1 MPDQSNEVKAGDAKP
16 KKSAALRQRARPAT
30 AVLSSAALAG
40 AETVV
45 ARSAFGGATA
55 PVFSPELPEGSAR
68 STNMSTEA
76 TSDPA
81 EHLQSTHS
89 AAPVPE
95 RGQPDAAT
103 NLTSAASG
111 PPPAESPNTQS
122 QDEDPPGDELVPEAP
137 LATEPSGATDRGE
150 TTAEA
155 SQHTAEVAEHNGA
168 RDLGAPQSNE
178 DYTVNPQSGPQG
190 DVSSPPPS
198 DDDAT
203 AQKKTAAK
211 RRRAPSAQAALLH
224 SFKESG
230 IDLRLSMQ
238 RWGTTPFRFAPE
250 LQTEVNARLAQ
261 DRVSSG
267 HQLTVAQYVDAAMAL
282 MLPSTI
288 EEQLDLAEAYL
299 RERPLT
305 SAGTGKQSSHRV
317 SPDVYAVASAL
328 PNNLRGAGRA
338 RTAIHVWSAAM
349 RKFLDALEVEGPLPP
364 AL

>member
-40 AETVV
+40 AEAVV
-45 ARSAFGGATA
+45 ARSAFGGATV
-55 PVFSPELPEGSAR
+55 PMPSPELPEDSAR
-68 STNMSTEA
+68 ATSMSTEA

-81 EHLQSTHS
+81 AHPQSTRS
-89 AAPVPE
+89 DAPVPE

-103 NLTSAASG
+103 NLTSASG
-111 PPPAESPNTQS
+111 SPLAESPNAQS
-122 QDEDPPGDELVPEAP
+122 QDVAPPDDEPVRAAP
-137 LATEPSGATDRGE
+137 LATEPSAATDRGE
-150 TTAEA
+150 TTAGA
-155 SQHTAEVAEHNGA
+155 SQPTAEVAEHNGA
-168 RDLGAPQSNE
+168 RDLGALQSDE
-178 DYTVNPQSGPQG
+178 DDTVNPRSPSQG
-190 DVSSPPPS
+190 DVSSAPPS
-198 DDDAT
+198 DDDAM

-250 LQTEVNARLAQ
+250 LQAEVNARLAQ

-317 SPDVYAVASAL
+317 SPEVYAVASAL

-349 RKFLDALEVEGPLPP
+349 RKFLDALEAEGPLPP